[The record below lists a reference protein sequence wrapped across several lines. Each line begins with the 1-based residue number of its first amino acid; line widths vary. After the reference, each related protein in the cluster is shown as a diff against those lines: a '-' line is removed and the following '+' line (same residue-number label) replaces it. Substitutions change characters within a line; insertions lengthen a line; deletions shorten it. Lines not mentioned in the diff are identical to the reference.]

1 MNLQI
6 MMVMTCQINGK
17 VIKGGYFM
25 KTLLKILAG
34 IILIL
39 IGLFLYLPKIGGIP
53 CLGWWVHLWVIIKGA
68 LGGIVILIGL
78 IFFAIAKE

>member
-1 MNLQI
+1 
-6 MMVMTCQINGK
+6 
-17 VIKGGYFM
+17 M

-39 IGLFLYLPKIGGIP
+39 VGLFLYLPKMGGIP
-53 CLGWWVHLWVIIKGA
+53 CLGWYKDLLIIIKGA
-68 LGGIVILIGL
+68 SGGIAILIGL